1 MSNIL
6 DTFGTLN
13 LGSIKIYFPGAT
25 HYCVFSNSYG
35 QLAPWRRTMAK
46 YALIQWLVAL
56 HDDSIRPDSRFRCVV
71 ALIRSSGVT
80 RLHTTVRRSEH
91 DQDNW

>member
-1 MSNIL
+1 M
-6 DTFGTLN
+6 
-13 LGSIKIYFPGAT
+13 
-25 HYCVFSNSYG
+25 
-35 QLAPWRRTMAK
+35 
-46 YALIQWLVAL
+46 AL

-91 DQDNW
+91 DQDNWWTLTAPVLWGTVPACHNGDMEPSNPTCCWGLQLVYVDL